1 MANLLYYK
9 KFNPIGFSKPI
20 TDIFLQEDAFN
31 HILIRLIGE
40 QDAFLRPKK
49 LACSCDHAALVLQR
63 IDLALLPEES
73 R

>member
-40 QDAFLRPKK
+40 QDAFFASEEASLLLRPCGSGFTK
-49 LACSCDHAALVLQR
+49 D
-63 IDLALLPEES
+63 
-73 R
+73 